1 MSLATVAIPDSLYER
16 AKQMAEKEHV
26 SVDQFVASAVAE
38 KMAVVEKE
46 GYIALRAKRADE
58 KRIREALSQIPD
70 TAPAEHDK
78 L

>member
-1 MSLATVAIPDSLYER
+1 MSLSTVAIPDALYMR
-16 AKQMAEKEHV
+16 LTQIAKEQQV

-46 GYIALRAKRADE
+46 GYLELRAKRADD
-58 KRIREALSQIPD
+58 KKFREALSHIPD
-70 TAPAEHDK
+70 VAPAKHDE

>member
-1 MSLATVAIPDSLYER
+1 MSVATVAIPDALYER
-16 AKQMAEKEHV
+16 LKQVSEEQHV

-46 GYIALRAKRADE
+46 GYIALRANRADE
-58 KRIREALSQIPD
+58 RKFREALAAIPE

>member
-16 AKQMAEKEHV
+16 AKEMAEMAHV

-38 KMAVVEKE
+38 KMAVVEKD

-58 KRIREALSQIPD
+58 KKFREALSHIPD
-70 TAPAEHDK
+70 TGPAEHDK